1 MKRLVLVAVLA
12 MVVMAI
18 SFGSVFAQADI
29 IGDNNDENI
38 VLDLA
43 ADVAINGTF
52 NVVDNSPM
60 QAVDVS
66 GDDVVVN
73 QKMVS
78 NVNACAQGVAA
89 TDGAA
94 VAGAGGG
101 AGVVGDNNDDNVVV
115 EGDAAIAINLTG
127 NIVNNSPAQIVDV
140 TGDDVVVNQ
149 EMESNVNVK
158 ACGVATV
165 GDVCVDLGDCC
176 CDVCEVVCEE
186 VKCCEVVTTVP
197 KTGDVASLASVVAL
211 VVSGLGATV
220 VGRKIK

>member
-1 MKRLVLVAVLA
+1 MKKLVLVAVLA
-12 MVVMAI
+12 MVVMAV
-18 SFGSVFAQADI
+18 SFGSVFAQAEV
-29 IGDNNDENI
+29 IGDNNGENI

-43 ADVAINGTF
+43 ADIAANVTVNAIN
-52 NVVDNSPM
+52 NSPM
-60 QAVDVS
+60 QEVDVT

-78 NVNACAQGVAA
+78 NVNACAKGVAA

-101 AGVVGDNNDDNVVV
+101 AGIVGDNNDENVVV

-127 NIVNNSPAQIVDV
+127 NLVNNSPGQIVDV
-140 TGDDVVVNQ
+140 EGNDVVVNQ

-165 GDVCVDLGDCC
+165 GNVCVDLGDCC
-176 CDVCEVVCEE
+176 CDDVCEE

-197 KTGDVASLASVVAL
+197 KTSDVASLASVVAL

>member
-1 MKRLVLVAVLA
+1 MKKLVLVAVLA
-12 MVVMAI
+12 MVVMAV
-18 SFGSVFAQADI
+18 SFGSVFAQAEV
-29 IGDNNDENI
+29 IGDNNDKNI

-43 ADVAINGTF
+43 ADIAANVTVNAIN
-52 NVVDNSPM
+52 NSPN
-60 QAVDVS
+60 QIATVE

-101 AGVVGDNNDDNVVV
+101 AGIVGDNNDDNVVV

-127 NIVNNSPAQIVDV
+127 NIVNNSPTQVADV
-140 TGDDVVVNQ
+140 SGDDVVVNQ

-165 GDVCVDLGDCC
+165 GNVCVDLGDCC